1 MNKKTT
7 LFIFKDKNNRMKI
20 NEVMNNTPM
29 HLYNMV
35 PLSFSESCRISTM
48 RCLLCGYAGVR
59 TYGALNAAKFEGRRL
74 DIERTK
80 SMLISYVRYQVVDL
94 RILPHWRSIG
104 TNERN
109 SCNDV
114 TRDFT
119 FCPDFRSGRMTQAK
133 G

>member
-1 MNKKTT
+1 M
-7 LFIFKDKNNRMKI
+7 
-20 NEVMNNTPM
+20 
-29 HLYNMV
+29 
-35 PLSFSESCRISTM
+35 
-48 RCLLCGYAGVR
+48 R

-119 FCPDFRSGRMTQAK
+119 FCPRLPFGQNDSGK
-133 G
+133 GINQGSGELAACS